1 MRIGIILAGLL
12 LASVSI
18 AMASIGLKFHGKIPD
33 DKKDELGNNKTFLIV
48 ILVISCVLAL
58 GMMYMGFKTAKQAG
72 LVPNIKMPARFQRGA
87 AVKGA

>member
-1 MRIGIILAGLL
+1 MRIGLLLAGLV

-48 ILVISCVLAL
+48 ILVISCLTAA
-58 GMMYMGFKTAKQAG
+58 GIMFMGFKSAKEAG
-72 LVPNIKMPARFQRGA
+72 LVPNIRMPNRFRRGV